1 METKKKMGLWEKL
14 GFGVFAGGYNLLYQF
29 KGAYYLFFLTNVLGI
44 SVATAGA
51 LVAVGGIWDAV
62 NDPLLAYYTVNHTS
76 KKGEHIRYSLL
87 YFAVPVAICL
97 ILLFTNFHLSD
108 TATII
113 IAGLAFFVYDSM
125 LTFFGIGYSTMSTVA
140 TDDQGERTSLNIFR
154 SVGSNVGVVIGT
166 LGCFPI
172 LNALGA
178 LDAEG
183 NLIPETADK
192 GFFFA
197 ALIFGLISTVSAL
210 IHYFTTKER
219 VRPVDEE
226 QHVSFIDMLKDLLGY
241 REFNLTMLQTMAY
254 NVTILVIQTVLV
266 YYSTYILGSTAMST
280 TLLAAFILGMTLS
293 SALLVKPIDNKL
305 GHKKTMFLGAILFLV
320 GKIVF
325 IVAPENL
332 VASILN
338 MLLSGVGAA
347 MLYITIGVY
356 GSNLGDL
363 VEWRSGKR
371 MDACLGAV
379 MGFITVISSSIATEI
394 LSLVLDANGF
404 DASLPA
410 QPQAALNSIKGLL
423 GWIPLVLSVLMAVV
437 TYLVDIDSEMAKMNA
452 DTEKTE

>member
-379 MGFITVISSSIATEI
+379 MGFIT
-394 LSLVLDANGF
+394 LF
-404 DASLPA
+404 PH
-410 QPQAALNSIKGLL
+410 LL
-423 GWIPLVLSVLMAVV
+423 QRRSCLLYLMQ
-437 TYLVDIDSEMAKMNA
+437 TDSMPRFLHSRRLR
-452 DTEKTE
+452 

>member
-44 SVATAGA
+44 SVAAAGT

-62 NDPLLAYYTVNHTS
+62 NDPLIAYYTVNHTS

-97 ILLFTNFHLSD
+97 VLLFTNFHLSD

-183 NLIPETADK
+183 NLVPETADK

-210 IHYFTTKER
+210 IHYFTT
-219 VRPVDEE
+219 
-226 QHVSFIDMLKDLLGY
+226 
-241 REFNLTMLQTMAY
+241 
-254 NVTILVIQTVLV
+254 
-266 YYSTYILGSTAMST
+266 
-280 TLLAAFILGMTLS
+280 
-293 SALLVKPIDNKL
+293 
-305 GHKKTMFLGAILFLV
+305 
-320 GKIVF
+320 
-325 IVAPENL
+325 
-332 VASILN
+332 
-338 MLLSGVGAA
+338 
-347 MLYITIGVY
+347 
-356 GSNLGDL
+356 
-363 VEWRSGKR
+363 
-371 MDACLGAV
+371 
-379 MGFITVISSSIATEI
+379 
-394 LSLVLDANGF
+394 
-404 DASLPA
+404 
-410 QPQAALNSIKGLL
+410 
-423 GWIPLVLSVLMAVV
+423 
-437 TYLVDIDSEMAKMNA
+437 
-452 DTEKTE
+452 

>member
-1 METKKKMGLWEKL
+1 METKKKMGLGEKL

-44 SVATAGA
+44 SIAAAGT

-62 NDPLLAYYTVNHTS
+62 NDPLIAYYTVNHTS

-97 ILLFTNFHLSD
+97 VLLFTNFHVSD
-108 TATII
+108 TVTII
-113 IAGLAFFVYDSM
+113 IAGLAFFLYDSM
-125 LTFFGIGYSTMSTVA
+125 LTFFGIGYSTMNTVA
-140 TDDQGERTSLNIFR
+140 TYDQSERTSLNIYR
-154 SVGSNVGVVIGT
+154 SVGSNIGVIIGS

-172 LNALGA
+172 LNACGA

-192 GFFFA
+192 GFFLA
-197 ALIFGLISTVSAL
+197 ALTFGLISTVSAL

-219 VRPVDEE
+219 IRPVNED
-226 QHVSFIDMLKDLLGY
+226 QHVSFMDMLKDLLGY
-241 REFNLTMLQTMAY
+241 RQFNLTMLQTMAY
-254 NVTILVIQTVLV
+254 NVTILVIQTVLN

-280 TLLAAFILGMTLS
+280 TLLAAFILGMTLC
-293 SALLVKPIDNKL
+293 SAFLVHWIDSKL
-305 GHKKTMFLGAILFLV
+305 GHKKTMLLGAVLFLAA
-320 GKIVF
+320 KIPF
-325 IVAPENL
+325 IIAPSSL
-332 VASILN
+332 VVSIIN
-338 MLLSGVGAA
+338 MLVSGAGAA

-394 LSLVLDANGF
+394 LSLVLDASGF
-404 DASLPA
+404 DASLPS
-410 QPQAALNSIKGLL
+410 QPQTALSAINNLL
-423 GWIPLVLSVLMAVV
+423 GWIPLLLSVLMVVV
-437 TYLVDIDSEMAKMNA
+437 TYLVDIDSEMEKMKAERANQ
-452 DTEKTE
+452 E